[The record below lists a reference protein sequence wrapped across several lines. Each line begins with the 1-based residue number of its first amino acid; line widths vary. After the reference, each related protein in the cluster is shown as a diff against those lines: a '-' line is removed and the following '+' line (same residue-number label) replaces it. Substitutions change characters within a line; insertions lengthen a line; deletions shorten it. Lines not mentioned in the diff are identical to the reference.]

1 MSAVKVR
8 KELKAHFYLSYE
20 DDCHVMCQNE
30 PPPAHCNVSFLIS
43 CVFSAYIA
51 YSPLSC
57 QENMYLVYVG
67 HTNV

>member
-51 YSPLSC
+51 Y
-57 QENMYLVYVG
+57 
-67 HTNV
+67 